1 MISSRFGIR
10 AKEEYRIMAVLSIS
24 SAFGIWLDEID
35 RNNWRKHGEEEVDS
49 LRQHLLA
56 TIQGAIVAT
65 RSLNEFMFSERA
77 FFYLSR
83 LEANIRELS
92 IESSLED
99 RREVF
104 SDLAALITTISPR
117 SVEIYLRRD
126 YIMQFLERLGQIPPG
141 HDGWVEYEEL
151 MEDIWKYVIEQGEG
165 EVISQVTTKDGHE
178 RRDLVIIN
186 KSFSEFWGFLRLEFG
201 SKYIVVEVKNKVK
214 NFSKDTLNQLRIY
227 LSKKSVGRFGI
238 LTVRDGKENHAI
250 STARE
255 YAYAHSDILILILDD
270 QDIVELLISKT
281 VFGSAD
287 KFLHR
292 KIIEFELKQ

>member
-1 MISSRFGIR
+1 MLSFYKISLKKYKHKNKPR
-10 AKEEYRIMAVLSIS
+10 ERIKKKKTQL
-24 SAFGIWLDEID
+24 
-35 RNNWRKHGEEEVDS
+35 
-49 LRQHLLA
+49 
-56 TIQGAIVAT
+56 T
-65 RSLNEFMFSERA
+65 
-77 FFYLSR
+77 
-83 LEANIRELS
+83 
-92 IESSLED
+92 
-99 RREVF
+99 
-104 SDLAALITTISPR
+104 
-117 SVEIYLRRD
+117 
-126 YIMQFLERLGQIPPG
+126 
-141 HDGWVEYEEL
+141 
-151 MEDIWKYVIEQGEG
+151 
-165 EVISQVTTKDGHE
+165 
-178 RRDLVIIN
+178 
-186 KSFSEFWGFLRLEFG
+186 
-201 SKYIVVEVKNKVK
+201 KNKVK